1 MFLVDRFNSG
11 RFNTIL
17 PSDGRTVVSDRL
29 QIFPKQTIMNQSLV
43 EPIILWLN
51 SKKLHNYGWFFM
63 ELSFNE
69 IEEITEENIEDFI
82 SKVNK
87 KTMTKGAQK
96 KICFETKLLRDR
108 KSECEKLILVIH

>member
-11 RFNTIL
+11 RFNEIL
-17 PSDGRTVVSDRL
+17 PSDGRMAVSDGLR
-29 QIFPKQTIMNQSLV
+29 IFPKQTIINQSLV
-43 EPIILWLN
+43 EPIMFWLN
-51 SKKLHNYGWFFM
+51 SKRLHNYEWFFM

-69 IEEITEENIEDFI
+69 IEEITEDNIEYFI

-87 KTMTKGAQK
+87 KSMTKGAQK
-96 KICFETKLLRDR
+96 KICFETKLLRNR